1 MLCRIADESQAVDEI
16 AWRSVDQTSGTAAR
30 RPAAPPGNSNFPAR
44 LQKDPSF
51 MESAAGDSAS
61 ESAES
66 KRRQAELDQ
75 RHQGELT
82 QARQTGVR
90 EGRAEA
96 AAEVKKAFEQIAR
109 AIDDLSKT
117 KRQIRNEAEHELVK
131 LALAIA
137 RRILHREL
145 STDPESIEGIVH
157 AALQK
162 LQHREVSRVRVYPA
176 AVDAVRTAL
185 ERIGTRSAI
194 EVTADAGIESGGII
208 FETSVGELDASIET
222 QLQEI
227 QRGFADRLAIR

>member
-1 MLCRIADESQAVDEI
+1 MLCKIADDSQQVDPI
-16 AWRSVDQTSGTAAR
+16 AWRSVGQPPNSGGQWNASQPGSPKHPSSPRDLAGQESPAEDLALQLAECQR
-30 RPAAPPGNSNFPAR
+30 R
-44 LQKDPSF
+44 L
-51 MESAAGDSAS
+51 
-61 ESAES
+61 AEC
-66 KRRQAELDQ
+66 QQ
-75 RHQGELT
+75 RHPAEVA
-82 QARQTGVR
+82 QARQTGLQ

-96 AAEVKKAFEQIAR
+96 AAEVQKAFEQIAR
-109 AIDDLSKT
+109 ALDELAKT
-117 KRQIRNEAEHELVK
+117 KKKVRHQAEHELVK
-131 LALAIA
+131 LALAIG

-176 AVDAVRTAL
+176 AIEAVRAAL

-194 EVTADAGIESGGII
+194 EIYADAGLESGGII

-227 QRGFADRLAIR
+227 QRGFADRLATR